1 MGSDPRGSG
10 PTIKSAAERLLT
22 GLARMM
28 TNVLLDKGR
37 KCQLYFI
44 TIDSNE
50 VAAFIAFSRFYDGAL
65 VSRAVGSFGNGSNI
79 IWE

>member
-1 MGSDPRGSG
+1 
-10 PTIKSAAERLLT
+10 
-22 GLARMM
+22 MM

-44 TIDSNE
+44 TIDGNE

-65 VSRAVGSFGNGSNI
+65 VSRAVGGFGNGSNI